1 MKYPYS
7 VKVNGKWY
15 RPNAEVPETVSE
27 MEKVEKPVET
37 VEAEQEKPKRTAKK

>member
-15 RPNAEVPETVSE
+15 RPNEEVPETV
-27 MEKVEKPVET
+27 EKSVET
-37 VEAEQEKPKRTAKK
+37 VEKSKRIVKK